1 MKISGL
7 ALLAIIIILPMA
19 ILLNSYASNQIKTI
33 DLQVSYDSKL
43 QSATYDAIKAFQL
56 NMANSTTS
64 DIANSKIRDIEA
76 SVTTFYNSLAGNF
89 KMSGYGEDVL
99 KNYVPAI
106 VYTLYDGYYIYSAY
120 DNKLDESTINSL
132 EDDSTYSDGQE
143 INGLKP
149 YIYYSC
155 RYKRGQDDFVITY
168 ALDNYITIQGVI
180 DGENVNDSG
189 YLLTGVNKVGDNY
202 TYRGIT
208 IGVEDGRN
216 EGLSQKVYIPN
227 ETEKINDPETN
238 TITTVEKYNP
248 TDFENKI
255 YVQDNQA
262 QNQLAGWIVKYPF
275 KKINGAKYYVGNITG
290 NGEEVFSMINDEI
303 LPQNNKTVDSIINN
317 DNAVNF
323 YKEAYEFKDRVLND
337 YNLGDLSTEDA
348 VDVEGNRYT
357 DENTPFTIKR
367 DIFKELYG
375 ASTYYIEDE
384 NSDFNAHRLEII
396 KDSIESNLIV
406 AISNYNKVST
416 SDVNFAMP
424 KLEEYEWEQ
433 LTENISVITFLQ
445 GLNIGG
451 KVYNGHAIVQ
461 NDINEDFVS
470 EESIYLL
477 DTQAGEYY
485 KFTDPEVLNKDLNN
499 TIGIYN
505 VDFERRTGLAT
516 WRNPDGI
523 DEVYEQTIYYYPR
536 GDQASYN
543 SIINP
548 NFENSGQSISEL
560 MKEYAS
566 RGETSKEGQLAKLY
580 YTALARE
587 RYGQYRVTRDDVVT
601 RIDEVTN

>member
-168 ALDNYITIQGVI
+168 TLDNYITIQGVI

-227 ETEKINDPETN
+227 ETEKITNPETN

-248 TDFENKI
+248 TAFENKI
-255 YVQDNQA
+255 NVQDNQA
-262 QNQLAGWIVKYPF
+262 QEHLAGWIVKYPY

>member
-168 ALDNYITIQGVI
+168 TLDNYITIQGVI

-208 IGVEDGRN
+208 IGVEDGKN

-485 KFTDPEVLNKDLNN
+485 KFTDQEVLNKDLNN

>member
-1 MKISGL
+1 MRISGL

-43 QSATYDAIKAFQL
+43 QSSTYDAIKAFQL

-168 ALDNYITIQGVI
+168 TLDNYITIQGVI

-227 ETEKINDPETN
+227 ETEKITNPETN

-248 TDFENKI
+248 TAFENKI
-255 YVQDNQA
+255 NVQDNQA
-262 QNQLAGWIVKYPF
+262 QEHLAGWIVKYPY

-317 DNAVNF
+317 DNAINF
-323 YKEAYEFKDRVLND
+323 YKEAYEFKERVLND

-543 SIINP
+543 SIISP

>member
-43 QSATYDAIKAFQL
+43 QSSTYDAIKAFQL

-168 ALDNYITIQGVI
+168 TLDNYITIQGVI

-227 ETEKINDPETN
+227 ETEKITNPETN

-248 TDFENKI
+248 TAFENKI
-255 YVQDNQA
+255 NVQDNQA
-262 QNQLAGWIVKYPF
+262 QEHLAGWIVKYPY

-317 DNAVNF
+317 DNAINF
-323 YKEAYEFKDRVLND
+323 YKEAYEFKERVLND

>member
-43 QSATYDAIKAFQL
+43 QSSTYDAIKAFQL

-120 DNKLDESTINSL
+120 YNKLDESTINSL

-168 ALDNYITIQGVI
+168 TLDNYITIQGVI

-227 ETEKINDPETN
+227 ETEKITNPETN

-248 TDFENKI
+248 TAFENKI
-255 YVQDNQA
+255 NVQDNQA
-262 QNQLAGWIVKYPF
+262 QEHLAGWIVKYPY

-317 DNAVNF
+317 DNAINF
-323 YKEAYEFKDRVLND
+323 YKEAYEFKERVLND

-566 RGETSKEGQLAKLY
+566 RGETTKEGQLAKLY

>member
-43 QSATYDAIKAFQL
+43 QSSTYDAIKAFQL

-168 ALDNYITIQGVI
+168 TLDNYITIQGVI

-227 ETEKINDPETN
+227 ETEKITNPETN

-248 TDFENKI
+248 TAFENKI
-255 YVQDNQA
+255 NVQDNQA
-262 QNQLAGWIVKYPF
+262 QEHLAGWIVKYPY

-317 DNAVNF
+317 DNAINF
-323 YKEAYEFKDRVLND
+323 YKEAYEFKERVLND

-543 SIINP
+543 SIISP

>member
-168 ALDNYITIQGVI
+168 TLDNYITIQGVI

-208 IGVEDGRN
+208 IGVEDGKN

-470 EESIYLL
+470 EDSIYLL

-485 KFTDPEVLNKDLNN
+485 KFTDQEVLNKDLNN

>member
-1 MKISGL
+1 
-7 ALLAIIIILPMA
+7 
-19 ILLNSYASNQIKTI
+19 
-33 DLQVSYDSKL
+33 
-43 QSATYDAIKAFQL
+43 
-56 NMANSTTS
+56 
-64 DIANSKIRDIEA
+64 
-76 SVTTFYNSLAGNF
+76 
-89 KMSGYGEDVL
+89 
-99 KNYVPAI
+99 
-106 VYTLYDGYYIYSAY
+106 
-120 DNKLDESTINSL
+120 
-132 EDDSTYSDGQE
+132 
-143 INGLKP
+143 
-149 YIYYSC
+149 
-155 RYKRGQDDFVITY
+155 
-168 ALDNYITIQGVI
+168 
-180 DGENVNDSG
+180 
-189 YLLTGVNKVGDNY
+189 
-202 TYRGIT
+202 
-208 IGVEDGRN
+208 
-216 EGLSQKVYIPN
+216 
-227 ETEKINDPETN
+227 
-238 TITTVEKYNP
+238 
-248 TDFENKI
+248 
-255 YVQDNQA
+255 
-262 QNQLAGWIVKYPF
+262 
-275 KKINGAKYYVGNITG
+275 
-290 NGEEVFSMINDEI
+290 MINDEI

-317 DNAVNF
+317 DNAINF
-323 YKEAYEFKDRVLND
+323 YKEAYEFKERVLND

>member
-168 ALDNYITIQGVI
+168 TLDNYITIQGVI

-275 KKINGAKYYVGNITG
+275 KKINGAKYYVGNITV

>member
-1 MKISGL
+1 MRISGL

-168 ALDNYITIQGVI
+168 TLDNYITIQGVI

-227 ETEKINDPETN
+227 ETEKITNPETN

-248 TDFENKI
+248 TAFENKI
-255 YVQDNQA
+255 NVQDNQA
-262 QNQLAGWIVKYPF
+262 QEHLAGWIVKYPY

-317 DNAVNF
+317 DNAINF
-323 YKEAYEFKDRVLND
+323 YKEAYEFKERVLND

-566 RGETSKEGQLAKLY
+566 RGETTKEGQLAKLY

>member
-7 ALLAIIIILPMA
+7 ALFAIIIILPMA

-168 ALDNYITIQGVI
+168 TLDNYITIQGVI

-227 ETEKINDPETN
+227 ETEKITNPETN

-248 TDFENKI
+248 TAFENKI
-255 YVQDNQA
+255 NVQDNQA
-262 QNQLAGWIVKYPF
+262 QEHLAGWIVKYPY

>member
-168 ALDNYITIQGVI
+168 TLDNYITIQGVI

-505 VDFERRTGLAT
+505 VDFERRTGLPT

>member
-168 ALDNYITIQGVI
+168 TLDNYITIQGVI

-227 ETEKINDPETN
+227 ETEKITNPETN

-248 TDFENKI
+248 TAFENKI
-255 YVQDNQA
+255 NVQDNQA
-262 QNQLAGWIVKYPF
+262 QEHLAGWIVKYPY

-317 DNAVNF
+317 DNAINF
-323 YKEAYEFKDRVLND
+323 YKEAYEFKERVLND

>member
-168 ALDNYITIQGVI
+168 TLDNYITIQGVI

>member
-43 QSATYDAIKAFQL
+43 QSSTYDAIKAFQL

-168 ALDNYITIQGVI
+168 TLDNYITIQGVI

-227 ETEKINDPETN
+227 ETEKITNPETN

-248 TDFENKI
+248 TAFENKI
-255 YVQDNQA
+255 NVQDNQA
-262 QNQLAGWIVKYPF
+262 QEHLAGWIVKYPY

-317 DNAVNF
+317 DNAINF
-323 YKEAYEFKDRVLND
+323 YKEAYEFKERVLND

-566 RGETSKEGQLAKLY
+566 RGETTKEGQLAKLY

>member
-168 ALDNYITIQGVI
+168 TLDNYITIQGVI

-208 IGVEDGRN
+208 IGVEDGKN